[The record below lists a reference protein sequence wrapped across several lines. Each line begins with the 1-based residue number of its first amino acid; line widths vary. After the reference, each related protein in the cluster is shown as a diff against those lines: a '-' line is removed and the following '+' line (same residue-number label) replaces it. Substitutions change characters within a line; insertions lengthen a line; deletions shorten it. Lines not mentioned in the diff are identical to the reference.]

1 MISKF
6 LKALIILSRLK
17 FFKIFINLI
26 ENVACKFILLNK
38 KKLYS
43 NFLSILQ
50 LFSSG
55 QIYSDFRKKK
65 FFIYHKTK
73 INSHLEK
80 TIKELHNQS
89 YSFLG
94 KISKDEVQNGLKYF
108 LSQNQIYNSHVPHGI
123 EGGAK
128 ILMNEFLSNENCNY
142 GSFDIRTNVNFDKIK
157 EIIKNFKMR
166 EIAEEYLLT
175 KDLNIYSI
183 NTMLSKKSK
192 IPNGVCNLHRD
203 LDSMSSITFFI
214 YWTNVNKSNGSTLIY
229 PGSQLFNQDK
239 LFSNFSFD
247 SINLKHIEGEE
258 GSIFAV
264 DTWAWHRANKEI
276 ETNRLV
282 TWVRFSACPANT
294 YFLDDNYK
302 FKEDLNKINS

>member
-1 MISKF
+1 MINKF
-6 LKALIILSRLK
+6 LKTLIILSRYKFLK
-17 FFKIFINLI
+17 YIIISIETLVCKI
-26 ENVACKFILLNK
+26 ILSNK
-38 KKLYS
+38 KGLYS
-43 NFLSILQ
+43 NFLSIFQ

-65 FFIYHKTK
+65 FFIYHNTK
-73 INSHLEK
+73 INSNLEK
-80 TIKELHNQS
+80 KIREIHNQS

-94 KISKDEVQNGLKYF
+94 KISKHEVQSGLKYF
-108 LSQNQIYNSHVPHGI
+108 LNQNQIYNSHIPHGT
-123 EGGAK
+123 EGGDK
-128 ILMNEFLSNENCNY
+128 IPMREFLNNENSNY
-142 GSFDIRTNVNFDKIK
+142 GSFDILTNVNFAKIK
-157 EIIKNFKMR
+157 EIIKSFKMR

-192 IPNGVCNLHRD
+192 TPNGVCNLHRD

-214 YWTNVNKSNGSTLIY
+214 YWTNVTKSNGSTLIY
-229 PGSQLFNQDK
+229 PGSHLFNQDK
-239 LFSNFSFD
+239 RFSNFASDF
-247 SINLKHIEGEE
+247 INLKHIEGEE
-258 GSIFAV
+258 GSVFAV
-264 DTWAWHRANKEI
+264 DTWAWHSGNKEI

-302 FKEDLNKINS
+302 FKEDLNKINN